1 MDYFRTAAAAVTGL
15 LGLCFV
21 IGFFRAF
28 RDRLYLGLLGLSFM
42 SLAAN
47 MLVSAPELG
56 RVKLALWVVTG
67 LLFVGACCLA
77 VAQTLAQMRLI
88 REHRKGL
95 EAEMW
100 AYLEQLQQRNAEQG
114 KTADAAEPPAD
125 STPGGEG

>member
-1 MDYFRTAAAAVTGL
+1 VDYFRTAAAAVTGL

-21 IGFFRAF
+21 IGFFKAF
-28 RDRLYLGLLGLSFM
+28 RERIYLGLLGLSFM

-56 RVKLALWVVTG
+56 RVKLLLWVITG

-88 REHRKGL
+88 RERRKGL

-100 AYLEQLQQRNAEQG
+100 AYLEQLQRRNAEQG
-114 KTADAAEPPAD
+114 KTADAAGPPAD